1 MGTYG
6 FKKILI
12 EAIIINYRIERIKLF
27 LLLNCFSTLIIL
39 SLSLTTS
46 ACLSLSVP
54 FCLSISLPLCL
65 FLSVCLS
72 LPLSLSH
79 SLILYFYF
87 SMSFYYCFSTSGNL
101 KRSQAATAANEVSS
115 RSHAVLQVQHHI
127 IKF

>member
-12 EAIIINYRIERIKLF
+12 EVIIINYRIERIKLF

-65 FLSVCLS
+65 FLSVSLS
-72 LPLSLSH
+72 LSLSH

-115 RSHAVLQVQHHI
+115 RSHAVLQVQHHV